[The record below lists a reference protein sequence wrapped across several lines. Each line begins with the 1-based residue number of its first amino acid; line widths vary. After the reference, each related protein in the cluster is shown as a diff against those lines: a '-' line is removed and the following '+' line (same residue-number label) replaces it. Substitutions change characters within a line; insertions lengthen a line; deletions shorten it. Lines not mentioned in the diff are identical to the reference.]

1 MIRRWL
7 RFSTGSIRNKL
18 CKMYDF
24 AYGNT
29 ICKSAAIAQQSIEGG
44 DHAMNVDK
52 FFETLD
58 AYFANQELDKVDPF
72 LVSSLEQAKEEED
85 YGAYIT
91 ICNEMIGFYRSIS
104 AFEKAY
110 VAAEDVLLLMEEL
123 QMENTEHFATTLL
136 NAATAYRAAGD
147 YETALRHYRQALQ
160 IYNGILQ
167 PQDYRY
173 AGLYNN
179 MSILLEKME
188 ENEDAIDYANKA
200 LAIIETLEGGEMET
214 ATTLT
219 NLALL
224 YFKISQ
230 TETAKELLERALAL
244 FEKRGENTDAH
255 YSGALAGVAE
265 AWYRM
270 QDYEKAL
277 IYYEKALEEVKK
289 HFGENMSYAVLCENC
304 VAVCE
309 KLEDEKRRQFYL
321 GRAAEVRQR
330 IH

>member
-1 MIRRWL
+1 
-7 RFSTGSIRNKL
+7 
-18 CKMYDF
+18 
-24 AYGNT
+24 
-29 ICKSAAIAQQSIEGG
+29 
-44 DHAMNVDK
+44 MNVNK

-58 AYFANQELDKVDPF
+58 SYFANQEIDKVDPF
-72 LVSSLEQAKEEED
+72 LVSSLAQAKEEED
-85 YGAYIT
+85 YGAYIS

-147 YETALRHYRQALQ
+147 YEVALRYYRQALQ
-160 IYNGILQ
+160 IYNGILP
-167 PQDYRY
+167 PQDYRF

-179 MSILLEKME
+179 MSILLEKLE
-188 ENEDAIDYANKA
+188 ENEEAINYANEA

-230 TETAKELLERALAL
+230 PENAKEFLERALSL
-244 FEKRGENTDAH
+244 FEKNGENTDAH

-277 IYYEKALEEVKK
+277 IYYEKALDEVKV

-304 VAVCE
+304 AAVCE
-309 KLEDEKRRQFYL
+309 KLGNEEKQQFYL
-321 GRAAEVRQR
+321 GRASEVRQA

>member
-1 MIRRWL
+1 
-7 RFSTGSIRNKL
+7 
-18 CKMYDF
+18 
-24 AYGNT
+24 
-29 ICKSAAIAQQSIEGG
+29 
-44 DHAMNVDK
+44 MNVDN
-52 FFETLD
+52 FFKTLD
-58 AYFANQELDKVDPF
+58 SYFANQEIDKVDPF
-72 LVSSLEQAKEEED
+72 LVSSLAQAKEEED
-85 YGAYIT
+85 YGAYIS

-147 YETALRHYRQALQ
+147 YEIALRYYRQALQ
-160 IYNGILQ
+160 IYNGILP

-188 ENEDAIDYANKA
+188 ENEEAISYANKA
-200 LAIIETLEGGEMET
+200 LAIIENLEGGEMET

-230 TETAKELLERALAL
+230 PEKAKELLERALSL
-244 FEKRGENTDAH
+244 FEKNGENTDAH

-277 IYYEKALEEVKK
+277 TYYEKALDEVKV
-289 HFGENMSYAVLCENC
+289 HFGENMSYAVLCDNC
-304 VAVCE
+304 AAVCE
-309 KLEDEKRRQFYL
+309 KLEDEEKQQFYL
-321 GRAAEVRQR
+321 RRAAEVRQA

>member
-1 MIRRWL
+1 
-7 RFSTGSIRNKL
+7 
-18 CKMYDF
+18 
-24 AYGNT
+24 
-29 ICKSAAIAQQSIEGG
+29 
-44 DHAMNVDK
+44 MNVDI
-52 FFETLD
+52 FFKTLD
-58 AYFANQELDKVDPF
+58 SYFANQEIDKVDPF

-85 YGAYIT
+85 YGAYIS

-147 YETALRHYRQALQ
+147 YEVALRYYRQALQ
-160 IYNGILQ
+160 IYNGILP

-179 MSILLEKME
+179 MGILLEKMD
-188 ENEDAIDYANKA
+188 ENEEAINYANKA

-230 TETAKELLERALAL
+230 PEKAKELLERALSL
-244 FEKRGENTDAH
+244 FEKNGENKDAH

-270 QDYEKAL
+270 QAYEKAL
-277 IYYEKALEEVKK
+277 TYYEKALDEVKI

-304 VAVCE
+304 AAVCE
-309 KLEDEKRRQFYL
+309 KLGDEEKRQFYL
-321 GRAAEVRQR
+321 GRAAEVRQA

>member
-1 MIRRWL
+1 
-7 RFSTGSIRNKL
+7 
-18 CKMYDF
+18 
-24 AYGNT
+24 
-29 ICKSAAIAQQSIEGG
+29 
-44 DHAMNVDK
+44 MNVNK

-58 AYFANQELDKVDPF
+58 SYFANQEIDKVDPF
-72 LVSSLEQAKEEED
+72 LVSSLAQAKEEED
-85 YGAYIT
+85 YGAYIS

-136 NAATAYRAAGD
+136 NAATAYRVAGD
-147 YETALRHYRQALQ
+147 YEVALRYYRQALQ
-160 IYNGILQ
+160 IYNGILP
-167 PQDYRY
+167 PQDYRF

-179 MSILLEKME
+179 MSILLEKLE
-188 ENEDAIDYANKA
+188 ENEEAINYANKA

-230 TETAKELLERALAL
+230 PENAKEFLERALSL
-244 FEKRGENTDAH
+244 FEKNGENTDAH

-277 IYYEKALEEVKK
+277 TYYEKALDEVKV
-289 HFGENMSYAVLCENC
+289 HFGENLSYAVLCENC
-304 VAVCE
+304 AAVCE
-309 KLEDEKRRQFYL
+309 KLGNEEKQQFYL
-321 GRAAEVRQR
+321 GRASEVRQA

>member
-1 MIRRWL
+1 
-7 RFSTGSIRNKL
+7 
-18 CKMYDF
+18 
-24 AYGNT
+24 
-29 ICKSAAIAQQSIEGG
+29 
-44 DHAMNVDK
+44 MNVDK

-58 AYFANQELDKVDPF
+58 TYFAKQEIDKVDPF
-72 LVSSLEQAKEEED
+72 LISSLEQAKEEED

-91 ICNEMIGFYRSIS
+91 VCNEMIGFYRSVS

-123 QMENTEHFATTLL
+123 QMEHTEHFATTLL
-136 NAATAYRAAGD
+136 NTATAYRAAGD
-147 YETALRHYRQALQ
+147 YETALRYYRQALQ
-160 IYNGILQ
+160 IYDGILP

-179 MSILLEKME
+179 MSILLEKMDRNDE
-188 ENEDAIDYANKA
+188 AIVCANQA
-200 LAIIETLEGGEMET
+200 LAIIETLEGGGMET

-224 YFKISQ
+224 HFKVSQ
-230 TETAKELLERALAL
+230 PERAKELLERALSL
-244 FEKRGENTDAH
+244 FEGSGESTDAH

-265 AWYRM
+265 AYYRM

-277 IYYEKALEEVKK
+277 AYYEKALGEVKA

-304 VAVCE
+304 AAVCGTLGDAA
-309 KLEDEKRRQFYL
+309 KQQAYLEQAD
-321 GRAAEVRQR
+321 AVRQKLA
-330 IH
+330 

>member
-1 MIRRWL
+1 
-7 RFSTGSIRNKL
+7 
-18 CKMYDF
+18 
-24 AYGNT
+24 
-29 ICKSAAIAQQSIEGG
+29 
-44 DHAMNVDK
+44 MNVDN
-52 FFETLD
+52 FFKTLD
-58 AYFANQELDKVDPF
+58 SYFANQEIDKVDPF
-72 LVSSLEQAKEEED
+72 LVSSLAQAKEEED
-85 YGAYIT
+85 YGAYIS

-136 NAATAYRAAGD
+136 NAATAYRAAED
-147 YETALRHYRQALQ
+147 YEVALRYYRQALQ
-160 IYNGILQ
+160 IYNGIL
-167 PQDYRY
+167 PRQDYRF

-188 ENEDAIDYANKA
+188 ENEEAINYANKA

-230 TETAKELLERALAL
+230 PEKAKEILERALSL
-244 FEKRGENTDAH
+244 FEKNGENTDAH

-277 IYYEKALEEVKK
+277 TYYEKALDEVKI

-304 VAVCE
+304 AAVCE
-309 KLEDEKRRQFYL
+309 KLENEEKRQFYL
-321 GRAAEVRQR
+321 RRAAEVRQA